1 MFTGL
6 VEAVGAVVGSVRAD
20 AGVRLEI
27 AAPFAGELARGDSI
41 AVNGVCLT
49 VVLSDASVFR
59 ADVGPETI
67 RVTTL
72 GRLDTGAAVNLERPV
87 RADGRLG
94 GHFVLGHVDGRGRI
108 DQIRPAADF
117 QWITVG
123 YPRELAPY
131 LVSKGSV
138 AVDGI
143 SLTVA
148 RLGNGGFDVQ
158 VIPYT
163 LEHTNLSRARVGDEV
178 NIECDLVGKYV
189 VRGLDVVRSRV

>member
-6 VEAVGAVVGSVRAD
+6 VEAVGAVVGSVVAD
-20 AGVRLEI
+20 VGVRLEI
-27 AAPFAGELARGDSI
+27 AAPLAGELVRGDSI

-49 VVLSDASVFR
+49 VVRSDASGFQ
-59 ADVGPETI
+59 ADVGPETL

-72 GRLDTGAAVNLERPV
+72 GRLGAGAAVNLERPL

-94 GHFVLGHVDGRGRI
+94 GHFVQGHVDGLGRI

-117 QWITVG
+117 HWLTVG

-131 LVSKGSV
+131 LVPKGSV

-148 RLGNGGFDVQ
+148 RLANGGFDVQ

-163 LEHTNLSRARVGDEV
+163 LEHTNLRGVRIGDEV

-189 VRGLDVVRSRV
+189 VRGLDIARSRV